1 MSGAA
6 KKDALRTPYG
16 FDVKLGVMFCLG
28 HVSETEVDPAPAHVF
43 DHAGPVGDPELDL
56 QVWVAVRDDPD
67 RMLTRNIGR
76 IGRGGDAQLADL

>member
-16 FDVKLGVMFCLG
+16 FDAELGVMFCLG
-28 HVSETEVDPAPAHVF
+28 HVSEAEVNRALANVF
-43 DHAGPVGDPELDL
+43 DHARPVGDAELDK

-67 RMLTRNIGR
+67 RMLTRDI
-76 IGRGGDAQLADL
+76 AA